1 MSRSWGKRW
10 AWDERRWSQIPQ
22 EMATKMIT
30 ILQIDIMSSQLM
42 GTKQKLAPPK
52 LAWHPEHYN
61 IICLAGFSSGFSG
74 NDVATESSCI
84 LWPMNSW
91 NILQGRQGPG
101 FSGNIFFFK
110 NLNLKKCLTFSPHFQ
125 AKTSCRIIFSHYF
138 QNDPKQ
144 LQWPRD
150 RILRIQWSVFCV
162 PKRRTKIFAKE
173 KMPGGGEETR
183 RRGDEE
189 TRRRGDKETRRQ
201 GEQHT
206 LHLLA
211 TIHRHVRSPSMQGL
225 GRDLAGTWQGP
236 GRDSV

>member
-1 MSRSWGKRW
+1 MSF
-10 AWDERRWSQIPQ
+10 WDWLEMDGDGRRWSQIPQ
-22 EMATKMIT
+22 KIDTKMIAV
-30 ILQIDIMSSQLM
+30 LQIDIIQSQLM

-189 TRRRGDKETRRQ
+189 TRRRGDKETRRTT
-201 GEQHT
+201 HT
-206 LHLLA
+206 ALA
-211 TIHRHVRSPSMQGL
+211 GNDSQTCAQSKHAGTWQGL
-225 GRDLAGTWQGP
+225 GRDLAGTWQGL
-236 GRDSV
+236 SLEQ